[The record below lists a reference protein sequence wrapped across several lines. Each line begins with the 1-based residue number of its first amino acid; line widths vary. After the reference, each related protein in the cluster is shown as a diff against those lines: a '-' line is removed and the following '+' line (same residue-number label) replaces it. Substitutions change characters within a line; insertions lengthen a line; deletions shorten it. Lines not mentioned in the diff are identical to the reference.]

1 MSWLL
6 LTNIEVSNLEEAIKK
21 VQWYRCRWQIE
32 VFFKTL
38 KSGCGVE
45 KLQLQSRAGL
55 ENAIS
60 LLIIVGRM
68 SNNVIC

>member
-1 MSWLL
+1 VEVYAVYATETNPPEGEAPVSWLL
-6 LTNIEVSNLEEAIKK
+6 LTNIEVSNLEEAIEK

-45 KLQLQSRAGL
+45 KLQL
-55 ENAIS
+55 
-60 LLIIVGRM
+60 
-68 SNNVIC
+68 